1 VDAARDIGSLSRWA
15 LFRLLGEPVRLRL
28 LALAA
33 EEELAIGELAELL
46 RESQPNVSRHAK
58 PMREAGLL
66 VMRKEGTRVLV
77 RLTPGVGT
85 DAVIAEALR
94 EGYALVKEDG
104 SLARVPELV
113 RDREQPA
120 RAFFDERGSDD
131 AVGVPTELAAY
142 LRALAPLLE
151 HRALA
156 VDVGT
161 GDGRLLEALAPV
173 FDRVVAID
181 RSKARLEVAARRART
196 RGFENVELVLA
207 ELVDEPFLDRVRALG
222 GADAVFVVRVLHHA
236 ASPAVAIQKLAGAL
250 APHGV
255 LIVIDYA
262 SHADESMRDEV
273 ADLWLGFTDDELVR
287 FAHDAG
293 LAHAH
298 VESLPATFRGDGSD
312 AHLEW
317 KLLVA
322 RRSERG
328 RR

>member
-1 VDAARDIGSLSRWA
+1 MDATRDIVSLSRWA
-15 LFRLLGEPVRLRL
+15 LFRLLGEPIRLRL

-46 RESQPNVSRHAK
+46 RESQPNVSRHVK

-66 VMRKEGTRVLV
+66 AMRKEGTRVLV
-77 RLTPGVGT
+77 RLAEPVRA
-85 DAVIAEALR
+85 DAVVAEALR
-94 EGYALVKEDG
+94 EGRALAEEDG
-104 SLARVPELV
+104 SLARVPDLV

-120 RAFFDERGSDD
+120 RAFFDERGGEESI
-131 AVGVPTELAAY
+131 VVPTELAAY
-142 LRALAPLLE
+142 LRALAPLMS

-156 VDVGT
+156 VDIGT

-173 FDRVVAID
+173 FERVVAVD
-181 RSKARLEVAARRART
+181 RSKARLATAARRARM
-196 RGFENVELVLA
+196 RGYDNVELVLA
-207 ELVDEPFLDRVRALG
+207 ELVDGHFHDLVRERG

-236 ASPAVAIQKLAGAL
+236 ASPSVAIQKLASIL

-262 SHADESMRDEV
+262 SHTDESMRDEV
-273 ADLWLGFTDDELVR
+273 ADLWLGFSDDELVR
-287 FAHDAG
+287 FARDAG
-293 LAHAH
+293 LADAY
-298 VESLPATFRGDGSD
+298 VDTLPSSFRGDGAD

-322 RRSERG
+322 RATH
-328 RR
+328 

>member
-1 VDAARDIGSLSRWA
+1 MDAARELGTLSRWA

-46 RESQPNVSRHAK
+46 RESQPNVSRHVK

-66 VMRKEGTRVLV
+66 GMRKEGTRVLV
-77 RLTPGVGT
+77 RLAPGVREDT
-85 DAVIAEALR
+85 VIAEALR
-94 EGYALVKEDG
+94 EGRSLATEDG

-113 RDREQPA
+113 RDREQAA
-120 RAFFDERGSDD
+120 RVFFDARTNEESLS
-131 AVGVPTELAAY
+131 VPPELAAY
-142 LRALAPLLE
+142 LRALAPLMT

-156 VDVGT
+156 VDIGT

-173 FDRVVAID
+173 FERVVAVD
-181 RSKARLEVAARRART
+181 RSKGRLEVARRRARM

-207 ELVDEPFLDRVRALG
+207 DLADAEFVDRVRSHG

-236 ASPAVAIQKLAGAL
+236 ASPAASVQKLASLL

-262 SHADESMRDEV
+262 SHTDESMRDEV
-273 ADLWLGFTDDELVR
+273 ADLWLGFSDDELVR

-293 LAHAH
+293 LADARL
-298 VESLPATFRGDGSD
+298 EPLPASFRGDGND

-322 RRSERG
+322 RA
-328 RR
+328 